1 MATGDNEYS
10 AQTVNLRPSFLAIV
24 GAKFKY
30 WVSGECSHEFK
41 RVTGHTDMGDHLAYT
56 HTCPVCFKKDFI

>member
-1 MATGDNEYS
+1 MVDDNKEDS
-10 AQTVNLRPSFLAIV
+10 NQAINPQLSFLAV
-24 GAKFKY
+24 AGAKVKY

-56 HTCPVCFKKDFI
+56 HTCLVCSKKDFI